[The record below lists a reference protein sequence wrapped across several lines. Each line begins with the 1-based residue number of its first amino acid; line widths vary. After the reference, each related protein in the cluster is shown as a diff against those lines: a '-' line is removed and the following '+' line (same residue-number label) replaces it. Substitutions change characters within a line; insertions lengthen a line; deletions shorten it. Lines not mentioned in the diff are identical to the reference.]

1 MLDYDFIVVGSGFGG
16 SVAALRL
23 AQKGY
28 SVAVLERG
36 KRFGA
41 EDFAKTN
48 WNFRKF
54 LWSPRLFCYGIQ
66 AITFLR
72 DVLVLHGS
80 GVGGG
85 SLVYANVLLEPP
97 EEVFL
102 SPGWPASI
110 NWREKL
116 AAHYET
122 ARRMLGATTARCQ
135 TELDHMLESIAEDMG
150 RAETYH
156 PTQVGVFFGEPDET
170 VSDPYFDGEGP
181 ERTGCNSCGGCM
193 TGCRYNAKNTLDKNY
208 LYLAEQ
214 KDVAIFPETDVSDI
228 RPLPSGGYEVQ
239 THRVT
244 DWLIQRK
251 RHFRS
256 RGIVMA
262 AGVLGTVPL
271 LFRCIDGG
279 SLPRLSSKLGTLVRT
294 NSEAL
299 VGATTRDSKAD
310 YSKGIAIAS
319 GFYPKDDT
327 HVEMVRYAAGQ
338 DFMSA
343 LATLMAGGGGRIPRW
358 LRLLGNIVRHP
369 TDFLRTANPM
379 GWARRSGILL
389 VMQPL
394 DNFMN
399 LRLRRRWYWPLTK
412 TLTSEWSTN
421 SRVPKYFPVANDVA
435 QRLAEKMD
443 GIPQS
448 LLPEVLLNLTSTAH
462 ILGGCPMGETAEE
475 GVIDPR
481 GRVFGYKDFYICD
494 GSIVPANL
502 SVNPS
507 LTITALAEWVC
518 SHIPDKSAR

>member
-1 MLDYDFIVVGSGFGG
+1 MMDYDFIVVGSGFGG

-23 AQKGY
+23 AEKGY
-28 SVAVLERG
+28 TVAVLERG
-36 KRFGA
+36 KRYRA

-48 WNFRKF
+48 WNLRRF
-54 LWSPRLFCYGIQ
+54 LWLPKLFCYGIQ
-66 AITFLR
+66 AITLLR

-97 EEVFL
+97 EEVFQ
-102 SPGWPASI
+102 SPGWPASVD
-110 NWREKL
+110 WRHEL
-116 AAHYET
+116 AIHYQT
-122 ARRMLGATTARCQ
+122 ARHMLGATTANCQ
-135 TELDHMLESIAEDMG
+135 SELDHMLESIAGDMD

-156 PTQVGVFFGEPDET
+156 PTEVGVFFGEPDKT
-170 VSDPYFDGEGP
+170 VPDPYFKGEGP
-181 ERTGCNSCGGCM
+181 ERTGCNLCGGCM

-208 LYLAEQ
+208 LYLAE
-214 KDVAIFPETDVSDI
+214 KKGVPIFPETEVKNI
-228 RPLPSGGYEVQ
+228 CPLPDGGYEIR
-239 THRVT
+239 TRRIT
-244 DWLIQRK
+244 GWPTRRL
-251 RHFRS
+251 FRS

-271 LFRCIDGG
+271 LCRSVENG
-279 SLPRLSSKLGTLVRT
+279 SLPKLSSKLGTLVRT

-299 VGATTRDSKAD
+299 VGATARDKTAD

-319 GFYPKDDT
+319 GYYPDNET

-338 DFMSA
+338 DFMA
-343 LATLMAGGGGRIPRW
+343 TLATLMAGGGGPIPRW
-358 LRLLGNIVRHP
+358 LRLIGKIFRHP
-369 TDFLRTANPM
+369 IDFLRTLNPV
-379 GWARRSGILL
+379 GWAKRSGILL

-394 DNFMN
+394 HNFLN
-399 LRLRRRWYWPLTK
+399 LRLRRKWYWPLAK
-412 TLTSEWSTN
+412 TLTSEWSTD

-448 LLPEVLLNLTSTAH
+448 LLPEVVLNLTSTAH

-475 GVIDPR
+475 GVIDVH
-481 GRVFGYKDFYICD
+481 GKVFGYDNIYVCD

-518 SHIPDKSAR
+518 SHIPAKQ